1 MGKIIR
7 ADKLNIYKN
16 MTKKYYYALFDN
28 QIDQIVSIGFNE
40 TSKDIV
46 RTRLINFLLLGNFSE
61 EGENSIKNNTL
72 SEMMNYYGFKLLKS
86 ESSLKI

>member
-1 MGKIIR
+1 
-7 ADKLNIYKN
+7 